1 MNKSIGDGLDALA
14 TAIFLVAVIW
24 FIFKVGAGF
33 MHHMND
39 YSQEQARCVSISG
52 VYGNGKCYVNG
63 EEK

>member
-24 FIFKVGAGF
+24 FVFKVGAGF
-33 MHHMND
+33 AHHMND